1 MRSLN
6 RTTRPIKLACATI
19 VSGLTRST
27 RWPVA
32 VFGLDHVPLRVSPR
46 HNEMVLIGETECPL
60 EMTRKIAT
68 IVEPL
73 LANVRQQGHDVMVEH
88 RSIPM
93 PEDVREAF
101 CDAVHLF
108 VEWKSG
114 GPKQSVSFRRL
125 RRVSLTGV
133 CDLVL
138 RYRNEPL
145 PLKVHDHLW
154 NLIDDTH
161 MNLKV
166 ELATDPSYATG
177 ARCLTKLIQEYRAE
191 DGRRKSATA

>member
-1 MRSLN
+1 
-6 RTTRPIKLACATI
+6 
-19 VSGLTRST
+19 
-27 RWPVA
+27 
-32 VFGLDHVPLRVSPR
+32 
-46 HNEMVLIGETECPL
+46 MVLIGETECPL
-60 EMTRKIAT
+60 EITRKIAT

-73 LANVRQQGHDVMVEH
+73 LENVQQQGHDVMVEH

-138 RYRNEPL
+138 SYRNEPL
-145 PLKVHDHLW
+145 PLKVHDQLW

-166 ELATDPSYATG
+166 ELCHRSIIRDWCALPNQTDSGIPSGGWAAEKRDG
-177 ARCLTKLIQEYRAE
+177 LGRPRKAPFSIRAARCNE
-191 DGRRKSATA
+191 